1 MKEHFNNSS
10 YANYLLSETCQK
22 FVCGVKLW
30 FCTTWKGLGFFDI
43 WVMFHTLLR
52 AIIENSFEKLAW
64 KPQYSK
70 KRRKICMLLAKKKK
84 KICFSRLL
92 QLHSC
97 IKDYFRRYLCCTTL
111 VCILLVRKKV
121 TQLKIP
127 PHEKKFT
134 KDWRKVKKWGEGRTV
149 IFKY

>member
-1 MKEHFNNSS
+1 M
-10 YANYLLSETCQK
+10 LSISQSKTCQK

-52 AIIENSFEKLAW
+52 AIIESSFEKLAW

-70 KRRKICMLLAKKKK
+70 KREKDMYVTRKKEK

-121 TQLKIP
+121 TQLKIT
-127 PHEKKFT
+127 PHEKKNL
-134 KDWRKVKKWGEGRTV
+134 KGPAEGKKNGGGGL
-149 IFKY
+149 